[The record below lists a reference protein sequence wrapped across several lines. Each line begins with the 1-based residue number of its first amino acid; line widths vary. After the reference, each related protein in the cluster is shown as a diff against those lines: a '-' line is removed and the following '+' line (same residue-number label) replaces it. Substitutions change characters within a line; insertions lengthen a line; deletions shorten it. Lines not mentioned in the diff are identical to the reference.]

1 VANDRGGRG
10 VQRTLTVII
19 PALNE
24 AAALPALLDSL
35 RRQTVR
41 PDAVIVADAHSTDGT
56 REVAVAHGAS
66 VVDGGMPGA
75 GRNAGARAAETDL
88 LLFLDADVA
97 LTDGAIA
104 AMLEEFDRRA
114 LVVAGAQIRPI
125 ERDPRYVFACEVVN
139 FYLEMMQYV
148 EPHAPGCCILVTR
161 DVHEAIGGFDET
173 LALAEDHDYVER
185 AAEHGRF
192 RILRRAHVRT
202 SMRRLAKEGLVSLA
216 FKYLYCELQVVT
228 GQKIL
233 AAPFDYEFAAFA
245 APDEVPTRRGLSKLR
260 ERVTTLT
267 EAIRQVSSD
276 GRDALRE
283 LGDTEIDLALME
295 RSLARLRTD
304 DVRAL
309 ERYVKVRARLVRRG
323 SRRAVS
329 RVRRMADAVRREL
342 TR

>member
-1 VANDRGGRG
+1 VAVDGGGRG
-10 VQRTLTVII
+10 ARRTLTVIV

-41 PDAVIVADAHSTDGT
+41 PDAVIVADAHSTDNT
-56 REVAVAHGAS
+56 REVAAAHGAE
-66 VVDGGMPGA
+66 VVDGGMPGV
-75 GRNAGARAAETDL
+75 GRNAGARAADTDL

-104 AMLEEFDRRA
+104 TMLEEFDRRA

-161 DVHEAIGGFDET
+161 EVHNAIGGFDEA

-185 AAEHGRF
+185 AAQHGRF

-233 AAPFDYEFAAFA
+233 TAPFDYEFAAFA
-245 APDEVPTRRGLSKLR
+245 APDEAPTRRGLSKLR
-260 ERVTTLT
+260 ERVMTLT
-267 EAIRQVSSD
+267 DTIRQVSSE

-283 LGDTEIDLALME
+283 VGDTEIDFALME

-342 TR
+342 RR